1 MASGSGAGSKR
12 GGKGTTLRN
21 RTAASARR
29 MQSIMQAGAGAPF

>member
-1 MASGSGAGSKR
+1 MASGSGKSGK
-12 GGKGTTLRN
+12 GGKGTSLRS